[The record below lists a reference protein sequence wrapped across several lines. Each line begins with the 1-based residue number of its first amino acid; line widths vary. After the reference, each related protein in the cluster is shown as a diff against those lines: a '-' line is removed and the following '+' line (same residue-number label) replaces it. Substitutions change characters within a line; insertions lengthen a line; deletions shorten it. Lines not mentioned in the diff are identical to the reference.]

1 MQNHRMDDMRYAMKT
16 SATGISDA
24 LDILIVED
32 EFVDIEMTRKKLS
45 RCAPQ
50 ASLDVAKTTAQA
62 IGKLREKRYSCILLD
77 LNLPDSVG
85 PSSISDIRKND
96 KVTPII
102 VLTGFASPITVEEA
116 LKAGAQKVISKS
128 DLNDIVL
135 GDALIATCF

>member
-1 MQNHRMDDMRYAMKT
+1 MK
-16 SATGISDA
+16 SYATGIADA

-50 ASLDVAKTTAQA
+50 AVLDIAKTTAQA
-62 IGKLREKRYSCILLD
+62 IDMLRGKRYNCILLD

-85 PSSISDIRKND
+85 PSSISDIRKIE
-96 KVTPII
+96 KMTPII
-102 VLTGFASPITVEEA
+102 VLTGFASPITIEEA

-128 DLNDIVL
+128 DLSDITL
-135 GDALIATCF
+135 GEALGAACG

>member
-1 MQNHRMDDMRYAMKT
+1 MRYAMK
-16 SATGISDA
+16 SHATGISDA

-32 EFVDIEMTRKKLS
+32 ELVDIEMTRKKLS

-50 ASLDVAKTTAQA
+50 AVLDIAKTTTQA
-62 IGKLREKRYSCILLD
+62 VDKLRAKRYSCILLD

-85 PSSISDIRKND
+85 PSSISDIRKVE
-96 KVTPII
+96 KMTPII

-128 DLNDIVL
+128 DLSDITL
-135 GDALIATCF
+135 GEALSAACG